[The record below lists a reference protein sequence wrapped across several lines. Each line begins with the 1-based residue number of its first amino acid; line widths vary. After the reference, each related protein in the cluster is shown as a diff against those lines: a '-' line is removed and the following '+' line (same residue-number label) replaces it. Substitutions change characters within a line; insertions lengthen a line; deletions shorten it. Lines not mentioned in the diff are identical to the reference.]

1 MRSARVLITGIGGI
15 GGVNFVNALRLAE
28 RQVDLRL
35 YLVGTDHNPYYIHFA
50 NVDARYR
57 TPRHDDPTFLSTLLD
72 IIKRHGIEFL
82 HPHPSVDAN
91 VVASNRG
98 LFDSINVRAYLPSP
112 ESIAPPDKALIADKM
127 IKAGVPA
134 PRTMSIKVLDD
145 IDEAFSRLGSP
156 LWIRARRGAGGRLSL
171 RVNNPEEAKL
181 WVRLNVLQSRAS
193 IEDFIIQEYLP
204 GRDVAFDSLW
214 YRGGR
219 LITSYARER
228 IEYPFKHISLSG
240 ITGTPSVARTISDE
254 EVNKVGVRAVLALD
268 PEPPHGFYS
277 VDLKED
283 LNGRFRVPR
292 LTVSGTQ
299 RHRSGGL
306 SMARAYQ
313 DPRYNLAYV
322 YLALGMWDEL
332 PWDLPQYDLFPSD
345 HYLIR
350 QMDSGVLLMRG
361 RMVTYGGY
369 YNQLR
374 IGPRL

>member
-1 MRSARVLITGIGGI
+1 MRSARVLITGVGGI

-28 RQVDLRL
+28 SQVDLRL

-57 TPRHDDPTFLSTLLD
+57 TPPRHDDPNFLSTILD
-72 IIKRHGIEFL
+72 IIRKHGIEFL
-82 HPHPSVDAN
+82 HPHPSVEAN

-98 LFDSINVRAYLPSP
+98 LFDPINVRTYLPSP
-112 ESIAPPDKALIADKM
+112 ESIAPPDKAVIVDKM
-127 IKAGVPA
+127 TRAGGVPV
-134 PRTMSIKVLDD
+134 PRTMSIKTLDD
-145 IDEAFSRLGSP
+145 IDEAFSRLGGP

-181 WVRLNVLQSRAS
+181 WVRLNVLQGRAS

-214 YRGGR
+214 YRGR
-219 LITSYARER
+219 LVTSYARER

-268 PEPPHGFYS
+268 PPEPPHGFYS

-283 LNGRFRVPR
+283 PPNGRFRVTEVDGKWHTTAP
-292 LTVSGTQ
+292 LWGPLN
-299 RHRSGGL
+299 GEGL
-306 SMARAYQ
+306 
-313 DPRYNLAYV
+313 P
-322 YLALGMWDEL
+322 
-332 PWDLPQYDLFPSD
+332 
-345 HYLIR
+345 
-350 QMDSGVLLMRG
+350 
-361 RMVTYGGY
+361 
-369 YNQLR
+369 
-374 IGPRL
+374 GPEV